1 MLASCTGA
9 IITSLLVTP
18 LDVVKIRLQS
28 QTAPVNK
35 CFLYCNG
42 LMDHICVCLN
52 GNGKDKWYR
61 RPGQFT
67 GTFDGLIKIARY
79 EGISS
84 LWSGLSPTLIM
95 AVPAT
100 VLYFTSYDQLKS
112 KLQKMCGNSPII
124 PGVAGGVARIGTA
137 TIISPLELIRTKMQS
152 RPLSNAEIVS
162 VVQQSIKV
170 SGIQSLW
177 TGWGPMIMRDVPF
190 SVIYWYGYE
199 TIKGMLPI
207 EKLFMKSFCA
217 GFSAGTIATILTHP
231 MDLTKTRRQ
240 ILLGENV
247 LEPRAASKIRT
258 LGIMRDVVA
267 QLGYRGL
274 FAGLLPRIAKI
285 GPACA
290 IMISSY
296 EFGKKFFV
304 EYNKKDSAK
313 LTNDTEVDTTRT
325 IQ

>member
-1 MLASCTGA
+1 MDEIKPVQQMLASCTGA
-9 IITSLLVTP
+9 IMTSLLVTP
-18 LDVVKIRLQS
+18 LDVIKIRLQS

-42 LMDHICVCLN
+42 LMDHICVCMN

-79 EGISS
+79 EGIPS

-112 KLQKMCGNSPII
+112 KLQKVFGNSPII

-137 TIISPLELIRTKMQS
+137 TVISPLELIRTKMQS
-152 RPLSNAEIVS
+152 RPISNAEILS
-162 VVQQSIKV
+162 VVQQSIKT
-170 SGIQSLW
+170 SGIKSLW
-177 TGWGPMIMRDVPF
+177 TGWWPMLMRDVPF
-190 SVIYWYGYE
+190 SVIYWCGYE
-199 TIKGMLPI
+199 RIKDIVPT

-240 ILLGENV
+240 ILLGENI
-247 LEPRAASKIRT
+247 LEPTAASQIRT
-258 LGIMRDVVA
+258 FGIMRDVVT
-267 QLGYRGL
+267 QMGFRGL

-296 EFGKKFFV
+296 EFGKRFFV
-304 EYNKKDSAK
+304 EYNKKDQ
-313 LTNDTEVDTTRT
+313 NM
-325 IQ
+325 Q